1 MLFCECEAWLKG
13 CLGATHIISLN
24 VYKQGQ
30 NEVDHAADV
39 TDLAWTTDALESK
52 GGADGPSE
60 ERDYL

>member
-1 MLFCECEAWLKG
+1 MKG

-30 NEVDHAADV
+30 NDVDHAAGV